1 MKMGKII
8 VATIAVLTLSAAL
21 AFAHGFEKGD
31 IEVHHPYS
39 DETIPGSS
47 VAGGY
52 MSIINHG
59 KVADRLLSVTSP
71 VSDNVMIHE
80 MKIEGDVMK
89 MRMVPDGI
97 EIPAGGEVKLK
108 HGGLH
113 IMFMK
118 PKQPF
123 DQGDM
128 IKATL
133 TFEKAGPI
141 DIEFMIEPK
150 DTGDAEPHVHKN

>member
-1 MKMGKII
+1 MNFRNFILAAG
-8 VATIAVLTLSAAL
+8 LTLAL
-21 AFAHGFEKGD
+21 PTYSAFAHGFEKGD

-47 VAGGY
+47 VADGF
-52 MSIINHG
+52 MTIINHG
-59 KVADRLLSVTSP
+59 KAADRLLSVTSP
-71 VSDNVMIHE
+71 ASDNIMIHE
-80 MKIEGDVMK
+80 MKMEGDVMK
-89 MRMVPDGI
+89 MRALPDGI

-113 IMFMK
+113 IMFMN
-118 PKQPF
+118 PKQSF

-128 IKATL
+128 VKATL

-141 DIEFMIEPK
+141 DIEFMVEPK
-150 DTGDAEPHVHKN
+150 DTGEAEQHVHKK